1 MLNWLE
7 IVCHVRLAPL
17 LQKFPLN
24 NFRNAQHFLPNFI
37 AVFGSGGLAQ
47 NFSPAMIDSK
57 GALLG
62 VAWK

>member
-24 NFRNAQHFLPNFI
+24 NFRNAQPFLPNFI

-47 NFSPAMIDSK
+47 NGGLFEGRAY
-57 GALLG
+57 
-62 VAWK
+62 